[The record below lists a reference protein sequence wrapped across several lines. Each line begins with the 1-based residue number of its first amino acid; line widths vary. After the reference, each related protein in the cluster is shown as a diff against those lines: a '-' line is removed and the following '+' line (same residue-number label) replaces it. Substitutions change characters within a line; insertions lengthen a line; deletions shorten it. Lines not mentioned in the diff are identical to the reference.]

1 MKEILGIIGILV
13 LLIEIYGK
21 LRKYWI
27 QRLLDQKR
35 NAKKP
40 CKPVEMRPKS
50 EADCRF
56 CVAEKG
62 KIGTAKCGT
71 PPPWIERKGRGGRNK
86 QTSTARYFC
95 ANPECEYY
103 RIDDEKIHALV

>member
-13 LLIEIYGK
+13 LLVEIYGR
-21 LRKYWI
+21 LRKFWI

-40 CKPVEMRPKS
+40 RKPLEKRPKS

-62 KIGTAKCGT
+62 KKGAAKCGT
-71 PPPWIERKGRGGRNK
+71 PPPGAREKGGVGGGSRPQLPGISVRTRNVN
-86 QTSTARYFC
+86 TTG
-95 ANPECEYY
+95 
-103 RIDDEKIHALV
+103 